1 MSPMDPRKE
10 KARQIAA
17 VYAPAPEASALVYGI
32 VGVALFS
39 VGIWGA
45 GRFYA
50 LPLTPHFALL
60 VAGSV
65 VAFCVAVWLRNKRR
79 RHHVDAYQ
87 AELVRLGG
95 QPRS

>member
-1 MSPMDPRKE
+1 MEPRKE

-17 VYAPAPEASALVYGI
+17 VYAPAPEASVLAYGI
-32 VGVALFS
+32 VDAALFS

-50 LPLTPHFALL
+50 VPLSLHFALL
-60 VAGSV
+60 VAGSA
-65 VAFCVAVWLRNKRR
+65 VAFCVAVWLRTKRR
-79 RHHVDAYQ
+79 RHHVDAYR